1 MRVGDN
7 IKEIRMVERNL
18 KSSFVAKQLHISTR
32 AYTNIENNLTDITLN
47 RLEEIARILECSP
60 LYILNYKQA
69 KRDFYNHFHNNNGNQ
84 GINIMHQG
92 SDIQDL
98 VSVQKLKDE
107 LLESERKRIDL
118 LERLLKKSN
127 IDF

>member
-18 KSSFVAKQLHISTR
+18 KSSFVARQLHISTR

-118 LERLLKKSN
+118 LERLLKKNN

>member
-7 IKEIRMVERNL
+7 IKEIRMIERNL

-69 KRDFYNHFHNNNGNQ
+69 KRDFYNHFHNNSGNQ

-98 VSVQKLKDE
+98 ASVQKLKDE

-118 LERLLKKSN
+118 LERLLKKNN